1 MRVLERLG
9 NDRVV
14 MIIGVAIG
22 IARGTNYTFLP
33 GISDLSGHLL
43 LLDDYIPVW
52 SLGAVWYFAGLLSLC
67 AIFIKRL
74 RPHAYGM
81 LIGLAA
87 LSAITFLAS
96 WILGFSPSGFVSFA
110 SYSAKVVMIYL
121 LARTPSYDEQTIRL
135 IDAEI
140 AEGEK
145 HP

>member
-1 MRVLERLG
+1 MRILERLG

-52 SLGAVWYFAGLLSLC
+52 TLGAVWYLAGLLSLC

-74 RPHAYGM
+74 LPLAYGI

-87 LSAITFLAS
+87 LSAIVFLAS
-96 WILGFSPSGFVSFA
+96 WVLGFSPAGFVSFA
-110 SYSAKVVMIYL
+110 SYAAKVVLIYL
-121 LARTPSYDEQTIRL
+121 LARTPSYDEQTSRL

-140 AEGEK
+140 AEGEA

>member
-52 SLGAVWYFAGLLSLC
+52 SLGAVWYLAGLLSLC
-67 AIFIKRL
+67 AIFIERL
-74 RPHAYGM
+74 RPLAYGI

-87 LSAITFLAS
+87 LSAIVFLAS

-110 SYSAKVVMIYL
+110 SYAAKVVMIYL
-121 LARTPSYDEQTIRL
+121 LARTPSYDEQTTRL

-140 AEGEK
+140 AEGET